1 MSRLRIMLV
10 LCAWSLCMLPALAK
24 TYYVHSKCGNDNNSG
39 TKKRTPFRTLDK
51 VNSLDL
57 MPGDE
62 VLLANGCTFQ
72 GALELMN
79 QSGTAKRPIIISA
92 YPSDASDKKQRPII
106 DANGFLVGI
115 LVKNCSH
122 VRINNLEI
130 SANGGGAR
138 KYDKQKKYMRC
149 GVLVTT
155 SSPGN
160 YKNIKLHNLLVRNVY
175 FENDGFQR
183 GQNEVK
189 TANGSQNYGWGIRFI
204 NQTQGAILSGLTVES
219 CEIRNV
225 AHTGLKFTGNDKSI
239 HTIKVYNNRVTE
251 TGGPGIQMSG
261 VHQGHVKGNTIL
273 RSGSNTD
280 SRKWGRGSGLWTWG
294 TSNVIIEHN
303 SFKNANGP
311 GDSAGCHID
320 YNCSNVIVQYN
331 LSANNAGGFC
341 EILGN
346 NHNCAYR
353 YNISVND
360 GHRIK
365 GRNGAFQ
372 EGKIVWLSG
381 YQGQK
386 KRSGPFNSYIYNNTI
401 YVNKE
406 IEAKIAV
413 DKVSA
418 GVLMANNIFCITG
431 KSKAV
436 LGDQYK
442 PEKEG
447 QSQVN
452 DIVFQNNL
460 YLLEENWP
468 ADVLIQD
475 EQPIWGD
482 PQFVKAGGTE
492 LENYQ
497 PLNTELTR
505 DNGIVI
511 QPLPND
517 SIGLFIGL
525 EVGQDILGN
534 PIKGLPDMGAIELE

>member
-1 MSRLRIMLV
+1 MIRLRIILV
-10 LCAWSLCMLPALAK
+10 LCVWSLWILPVLAK

-39 TKKRTPFRTLDK
+39 TKKSTPFRSLDK
-51 VNSLDL
+51 VNALEL

-72 GALELMN
+72 GTLELIN
-79 QSGTAKRPIIISA
+79 QSGTAKQPIIISTYQSGSTA
-92 YPSDASDKKQRPII
+92 QKQRPLI
-106 DANGFLVGI
+106 DAKGYLNGLLIQNGSHI
-115 LVKNCSH
+115 H
-122 VRINNLEI
+122 VRDLEI
-130 SANGGGAR
+130 IANGGSVTNYSIEKR
-138 KYDKQKKYMRC
+138 YMRC

-155 SSPGN
+155 SSLGN
-160 YKNIKLHNLLVRNVY
+160 YKNIKLHNLLVRDVY
-175 FENDGFQR
+175 FEKDGFQR
-183 GQNEVK
+183 GKNEVR

-204 NQTQGAILSGLTVES
+204 NQTKGAVLSDLTVES
-219 CEIRNV
+219 CEIKNV
-225 AHTGLKFTGNDKSI
+225 AHTGVKFTGKEKSI
-239 HTIKVYNNRVTE
+239 HTIKVCNNQVTE

-261 VHQGHVKGNTIL
+261 VHQGHVKGNIVNH
-273 RSGSNTD
+273 SGSSND

-320 YNCSNVIVQYN
+320 YNCNNVIVQYN

-360 GHRIK
+360 GYRIK
-365 GRNGAFQ
+365 GKNGAFQ
-372 EGKIVWLSG
+372 EGKIIWLSG

-386 KRSGPFNSYIYNNTI
+386 KRSGPFNSYIYNNTV
-401 YVNKE
+401 YVNKN
-406 IEAKIAV
+406 IEAKIAI

-418 GVLMANNIFCITG
+418 GVLMANNIFYITG

-447 QSQVN
+447 QSQVK
-452 DIVFQNNL
+452 DIVFKNNL
-460 YLLEENWP
+460 YLHKENWP
-468 ADVLIQD
+468 SEVLIQD
-475 EQPIWGD
+475 EQPLWGD
-482 PQFVKAGGTE
+482 PQFVNVGGVQ
-492 LENYQ
+492 LEDYQ
-497 PLNTELTR
+497 PLKTELIK
-505 DNGIVI
+505 DKGIVI

-525 EVGQDILGN
+525 EVGQDIMGN
-534 PIKGLPDMGAIELE
+534 PRKGLPDMGAIELD